1 MALLSFAHDLQSIGF
16 LTDIRESALVYPV
29 IMTTHLCTIAAFGG
43 MILMTDMRL
52 LGWAMQS
59 RPVSDVVGG
68 LRRWKWLGFV
78 IMITAGLLLGTSE
91 AEKYSG
97 NPYFWIKMA
106 ILSLILLHAVVFHG
120 SVYNQAAEKK
130 FDGPLG
136 VPRRAKVAAS
146 LSLILWMGMVTAGR
160 WIGYYEPKDK
170 PRTELISPA
179 SESPTDNQPQVGNLP
194 QAKQRA

>member
-43 MILMTDMRL
+43 MILMTDLRL

-68 LRRWKWLGFV
+68 LRHWKWLGFC

-91 AEKYSG
+91 AEKYST
-97 NPYFWIKMA
+97 NPYFWIKMTLLA
-106 ILSLILLHAVVFHG
+106 LILIHAAAFHS

-130 FDGPLG
+130 FDGPQG
-136 VPRRAKVAAS
+136 VPQRAKVAAGM
-146 LSLILWMGMVTAGR
+146 SLILWMGIVTAGR

-170 PRTELISPA
+170 PRAELSAPA
-179 SESPTDNQPQVGNLP
+179 PSAEPRPDGQGWLTP
-194 QAKQRA
+194 RA